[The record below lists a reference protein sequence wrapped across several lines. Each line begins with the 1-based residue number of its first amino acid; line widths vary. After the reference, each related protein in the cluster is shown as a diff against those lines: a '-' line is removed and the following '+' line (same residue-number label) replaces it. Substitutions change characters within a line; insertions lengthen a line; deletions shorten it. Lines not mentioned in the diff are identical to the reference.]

1 MANPDPGRTA
11 RDICQEG
18 LGHAH
23 MGVIGQR
30 GMLHRPDDIEAH
42 FLGQYRL
49 LDHILEHAAVAGA
62 RRIGRLCFINEGKA
76 HRS

>member
-1 MANPDPGRTA
+1 
-11 RDICQEG
+11 
-18 LGHAH
+18 
-23 MGVIGQR
+23 
-30 GMLHRPDDIEAH
+30 
-42 FLGQYRL
+42 L